1 MNKILNFKMQTI
13 SPLHISSGQEIEPYS
28 YIVKADSNGD
38 KSLYYINLYKFISLL
53 SQDERQK
60 LTQIL
65 SETNTNNSLN
75 NAVEFVYNLFN
86 KEKHS
91 EVVLFEYKVT
101 NKFYEEYKNRL
112 GNKNIANI
120 MLYTCIKDGN
130 YKPYIPG
137 SSIKGAVKRAFEYK
151 HDASGYSSELLKMK
165 VSERAEKDAFKML
178 KIADL
183 YSNNM
188 TLNIGYVKD
197 FALNSLNIADMR
209 INIMA
214 EFIIDAVD
222 FDLCLNINNNY
233 NKAGIYKNE
242 LFEKDFESEKSVIL
256 FLNEYFKRPLE
267 REIKYFSENGKNNS
281 NEFIQNYKRLKDMYG
296 ENIAFINIGKFGGKL
311 IKVNRENDKS
321 IYARRYYTEIPEKNI
336 KEYKLSQV
344 MPIGWVAVY
353 IP

>member
-28 YIVKADSNGD
+28 YIVKAENNGD
-38 KSLYYINLYKFISLL
+38 KRLYYINLYKFISLI
-53 SQDERQK
+53 SQDERHK

-65 SETNTNNSLN
+65 SETNANNSLN
-75 NAVEFVYNLFN
+75 NAVEYVYNLFN

-91 EVVLFEYKVT
+91 EAVLLEYKVI
-101 NKFYEEYKNRL
+101 NKFYEEYKKRL
-112 GNKNIANI
+112 DNKNIANI
-120 MLYTCIKDGN
+120 MLYTCVKDGN

-165 VSERAEKDAFKML
+165 VSDRAEKDPFKML

-183 YSNNM
+183 YSDN
-188 TLNIGYVKD
+188 LSINIGYVRD
-197 FALNSLNIADMR
+197 FALNTLNIADMR

-214 EFIIDAVD
+214 EFISNTVD

-233 NKAGIYKNE
+233 NKAGIYKSG

-256 FLNEYFKRPLE
+256 FLNEYL
-267 REIKYFSENGKNNS
+267 
-281 NEFIQNYKRLKDMYG
+281 
-296 ENIAFINIGKFGGKL
+296 IALVLSCIN
-311 IKVNRENDKS
+311 
-321 IYARRYYTEIPEKNI
+321 
-336 KEYKLSQV
+336 
-344 MPIGWVAVY
+344 
-353 IP
+353 